1 MPDLPVP
8 LSGRTER
15 DKARI
20 AIATVAT
27 TSYLHW
33 AVALAHSAAAVCPD
47 AERALLW
54 VDAPAGAELEDTA
67 TRLGFNRLMAAQ
79 DLVAAEALAGMKARY
94 SPRELCFALKPLL

>member
-15 DKARI
+15 DQARI

-33 AVALAHSAAAVCPD
+33 ATALAGSAAAACPD

-54 VDAPAGAELEDTA
+54 VDAPATVALEDTA
-67 TRLGFNRLMAAQ
+67 TRLGFNRLIVAEELA
-79 DLVAAEALAGMKARY
+79 AAEALASMRARY
-94 SPRELCFALKPLL
+94 SARELC